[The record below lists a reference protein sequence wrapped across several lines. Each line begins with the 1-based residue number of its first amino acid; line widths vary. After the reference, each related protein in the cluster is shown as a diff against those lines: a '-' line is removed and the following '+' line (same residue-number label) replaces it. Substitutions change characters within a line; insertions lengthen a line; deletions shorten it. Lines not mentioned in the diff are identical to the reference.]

1 MTKRVFLFII
11 MAMQAICTV
20 YAQMSDDQAV
30 EYAKTQM
37 AVGKDAKQVAKELIV
52 RGVSPEQIS
61 RLKAQYENSAN
72 VSSREGGTAVSRER
86 VANGEERPDEVVANA
101 NMANENKIFGHDIFR
116 SKNLTFEPNMNI
128 ATPANYLLGPG
139 DEVVLD
145 IYGASQFNGS
155 FKISPDGSIT
165 IPNEGPV
172 NVSGL
177 TVAQAQ
183 VKVARSIGAHY
194 QDSNIKLTVGQ
205 TRTIMVNVMGEVQ
218 TPGTYTLSAFA
229 TVFNALYLAGGV
241 TDIGTLREIKVSRN
255 GRVITVVDVY
265 DYILNG
271 RLTGNVMLRDNDVII
286 VGPYQNL
293 VKIEGKVKRPMFYE
307 MKKTESLNSLL
318 QFAGGFTGDAFKQ
331 KVRVERKGDE
341 GLTVHNVDEWD
352 FNSFKTE
359 DGDVA
364 VISGVIERYKNTV
377 TVTGAVFRPG
387 SYKLGGTVN
396 TVKTLVEQ
404 AGGLLEQAVL
414 TRAVLHRMKADRTY
428 QSMTINLAGIMDGTA
443 PDVMLSNE
451 DNLIISSTE
460 LIAKEQN
467 MQIYGDVYRPGSYR
481 YSEGETIEDLITEA
495 GGLRESASLLNVEVA
510 RRIVSSEDNPD
521 GTKMAKIYH
530 VTLKDGLAIEGESGF
545 KLRPYDIVTIHRS
558 PDYREQTFVHVSGEV
573 NYGGAYILSNKE
585 ERLSD
590 IIKRAGGLT
599 KSAFVDGAQVIRRM
613 SEKEQEMRRMKLGFS
628 NNAEDSLA
636 VANDTQKTTFT
647 VGVNLRKALDNPG
660 SASDIVLQA
669 NDSIYIPQL
678 NNVVKVSGEVLLP
691 NTVAYEEGKSLNYY
705 LSQAGGVNN
714 TGKKSMAYIVYP
726 NGQVSKANKSQV
738 LPGCE
743 IVVPKKPEKKN
754 NTQTVSIVIAAVS
767 ALSTVGAVLISA
779 LRK

>member
-20 YAQMSDDQAV
+20 YAQMSDDQVV

-86 VANGEERPDEVVANA
+86 VTNGEERPDEVVANA

-183 VKVARSIGAHY
+183 AKVARSIGAHY

-331 KVRVERKGDE
+331 KVRVERKGDD

-521 GTKMAKIYH
+521 GTKMAKIYQ

-613 SEKEQEMRRMKLGFS
+613 SEKEQEMHRMKLEFS

-660 SASDIVLQA
+660 SATDIVLQA

-726 NGQVSKANKSQV
+726 NGQVSKANKSEV